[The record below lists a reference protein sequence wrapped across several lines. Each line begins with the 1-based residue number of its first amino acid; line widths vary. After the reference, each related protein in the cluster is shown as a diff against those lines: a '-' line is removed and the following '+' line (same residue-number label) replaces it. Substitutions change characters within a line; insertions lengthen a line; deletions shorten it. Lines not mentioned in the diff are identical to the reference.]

1 MAKRKRADSFR
12 MKKDFRRTAHM
23 SKKIN
28 VDPKIYRGGI
38 RL

>member
-1 MAKRKRADSFR
+1 MARFARRKSKDKRIFR
-12 MKKDFRRTAHM
+12 ETANR

>member
-1 MAKRKRADSFR
+1 MMRKK
-12 MKKDFRRTAHM
+12 MKPGKDKKVFTRTAAK

>member
-1 MAKRKRADSFR
+1 MARRRRRRSDKKLFR
-12 MKKDFRRTAHM
+12 HTAAKA
-23 SKKIN
+23 KKIN

>member
-1 MAKRKRADSFR
+1 MARFARRKSKDKRFFR
-12 MKKDFRRTAHM
+12 KTANR

-28 VDPKIYRGGI
+28 VNPKVYRGGI

>member
-1 MAKRKRADSFR
+1 MRKKMPRR
-12 MKKDFRRTAHM
+12 KDQKVFTRTAAK

-28 VDPKIYRGGI
+28 IDPKIYRGGI